1 MAAAEF
7 TLDSRHSGELLRL
20 QRVIERPGR
29 FRLVLAEFGDRA
41 YLEKVLGFLAERHP
55 RAVRWS
61 VPAGLDPAEL
71 EAHLAGLAR
80 DHDPIHL
87 LDLEAWWRSLD
98 GDGLKALNYRRER
111 LADQVHAT
119 LVVWLGG
126 DAISAFAR
134 GAPDLWA
141 WRSAVLDFLL
151 PAMVGSG
158 PVFEHHLSPYEV
170 DAELV
175 RGRIDEIGVYLDAR
189 EQTPGVAEAGLFLE
203 RADLET
209 RLGLWGR
216 VLADA
221 TEAHAIY
228 QRNGYDYE
236 AAFAVGRR
244 AGILQYQGELDEAL
258 RIRREEELPIYE
270 RLGDRRLYAVTM
282 GRIASILQ
290 QQGEL
295 GEALRIRQE
304 EELPVYE
311 RLGDLQSR
319 AGAMG
324 GIADIFQARGE
335 LGEALRIRLEEQQ
348 PVYEQLGNSFLL
360 AVTKEGVA
368 DILVAQGKLNEA
380 LQILRAEVLP
390 IYERLDIQ
398 LLRAGAVGRIA
409 GILQVSGE
417 LDESI
422 RIRREEVLPVYWR
435 LGEARLVLAEQTR
448 LATSLLQSEGGRAEA
463 HDMLC
468 QTLAEAQRLGLP
480 ERGTI
485 ESILDREQLR
495 CDSR

>member
-1 MAAAEF
+1 MAVAGF
-7 TLDSRHSGELLRL
+7 MLDSRHSGELLRL
-20 QRVIERPGR
+20 ERVIERPGR

-41 YLEKVLGFLAERHP
+41 YLEKVLDFLDEHHP

-61 VPAGLDPAEL
+61 VPAGLDPADL

-151 PAMVGSG
+151 PIVIGSG
-158 PVFEHHLSPYEV
+158 PVFEHHLLPYEV
-170 DAELV
+170 DAERV

-216 VLADA
+216 ALADA

-244 AGILQYQGELDEAL
+244 AGILQEQGELDEAL
-258 RIRREEELPIYE
+258 RIRREDELPVYE
-270 RLGDRRLYAVTM
+270 RLGDQRLHAVTM
-282 GRIASILQ
+282 GRAASILQ

-295 GEALRIRQE
+295 GEALRIRQD
-304 EELPVYE
+304 ELPVYE
-311 RLGDLQSR
+311 RLGDLESR

-324 GIADIFQARGE
+324 GIADILQAQGE
-335 LGEALRIRLEEQQ
+335 LGEALRIRREEQL

-360 AVTKEGVA
+360 AVTKERVA
-368 DILVAQGKLNEA
+368 DILKSQGRMDEA
-380 LQILRAEVLP
+380 LQILRTEVLP
-390 IYERLDIQ
+390 VYERLDIQ
-398 LLRAGAVGRIA
+398 LLRVGAMSRIA
-409 GILQVSGE
+409 NILQVRGE

-422 RIRREEVLPVYWR
+422 RIRREEVIPVYRR
-435 LGEARLVLAEQTR
+435 LGETLLVLVEQAK
-448 LATSLLQSEGGRAEA
+448 LANSLLQQEGGRAAA
-463 HDMLC
+463 HELLC
-468 QTLAEAQRLGLP
+468 QTLAEARRLGLP
-480 ERGTI
+480 LVETI
-485 ESILDREQLR
+485 ESILGREQLH